1 MNSVHLLFQGDR
13 FAKKETIEK
22 LFSKLLKTSYELEET
37 PSNIYKISLPGGMA
51 SQAVVEA
58 SFTAAANDF
67 PGSIKAL
74 IVPCFKESFTAY
86 LPYVKGDR
94 ILYLYEVGREH
105 PEIYEDGQNLLAMFD
120 EESLLTV
127 KTYIET
133 ERSPFLS
140 ALRLYVHRNTVSY
153 RIERFEDKSGISLEN
168 WGNQMYVYE
177 LIRTYEKIHGDFSR

>member
-1 MNSVHLLFQGDR
+1 MNSVHLLFQSDR

-22 LFSKLLKTSYELEET
+22 LFSKLLKTAYDLEET

-67 PGSIKAL
+67 PGEIKAL
-74 IVPCFKESFTAY
+74 IVPCFKESFIAY

-105 PEIYEDGQNLLAMFD
+105 PEIYEDGQNLLSMFD

-153 RIERFEDKSGISLEN
+153 RIERFEEKSGISLEN

-177 LIRTYEKIHGDFSR
+177 GIRTYEKIHG